1 MSKFRE
7 QVQDFQ
13 ITAQLIGFVIKDGYK
28 IKYVRVSFS
37 DWEYWIKPEKEIR
50 NTLNTAIAP
59 GTFLEIMGTSE
70 WKSGKL
76 KLKADHIKIFDS
88 EINTKINS
96 SPSFVVE
103 TPITPAKTN
112 KACVLVCQ
120 KSTCWKRGGQEVC
133 QAIENT
139 IQNHGLTEQVQVKLT
154 GCLKQCK
161 QGPNVVVMPDKAR
174 YSNVRPQEIDSLFD
188 KHFATTAQLST
199 VSNR

>member
-13 ITAQLIGFVIKDGYK
+13 VQAQLIGFVIKDGYK
-28 IKYVRVSFS
+28 IKYVRVNIS

-50 NTLNTAIAP
+50 TTLNTAIAP
-59 GTFLEIMGTSE
+59 GTHLEITGQSE

-76 KLKADHIKIFDS
+76 KLNASSIIVLDS
-88 EINTKINS
+88 QKRLPEAVTKT
-96 SPSFVVE
+96 E
-103 TPITPAKTN
+103 TTPAKTN
-112 KACVLVCQ
+112 KACVMICQ

-139 IQNHGLTEQVQVKLT
+139 IHEQGLTEQVQVKLT

-161 QGPNVVVMPDKAR
+161 NGPNVIIMPDKAR
-174 YSNVRPQEIDSLFD
+174 YSNVRPQEIGFLFD
-188 KHFATTAQLST
+188 KHFTATANSVTVGYEQLA
-199 VSNR
+199 R